1 MVDLMSRRFRQAV
14 RNISQKSALS
24 AQDFCDLYLIENA
37 QTEFPENW
45 LANVP
50 TGLCPLEGHEA
61 NLWVR
66 KVGFEF
72 DFPSDTLDRDV
83 ALLRLSADVLA
94 QGA

>member
-1 MVDLMSRRFRQAV
+1 
-14 RNISQKSALS
+14 
-24 AQDFCDLYLIENA
+24 
-37 QTEFPENW
+37 
-45 LANVP
+45 LAGNDEPLNGEEKNMRPVS
-50 TGLCPLEGHEA
+50 GLCPLEGHEA
-61 NLWVR
+61 KLWVR